1 MKDPGSLYLIPSMLG
16 ESPNSRIIP
25 PFNTQVISRLKYFIV
40 EEIKTA
46 RRFLKKVYPEIDFG
60 TISFLVN
67 NEHSSGEEISF
78 FIEPLLNGEDVGLI
92 SEAGTPCVADP
103 GAEIVSLAHQHHV
116 KIIPLTGPSSLLL
129 SLMASGFNGQNF
141 AFNGYLPIDKSDRI
155 KKIRELEKS
164 VYSNDQTQ
172 IFIEAPYRN
181 SQLFQ
186 SITEVCSD
194 NTLLCIATDLTMESE
209 TIRVQTVRNW
219 KGKNPGIHKKPTTFL
234 LYR

>member
-16 ESPNSRIIP
+16 ESPIIRIIP

-46 RRFLKKVYPEIDFG
+46 RRFLKKVYPEIDFE

-67 NEHSSGEEISF
+67 NEHSSGKNLSSLID
-78 FIEPLLNGEDVGLI
+78 PLLNGEDMGLL
-92 SEAGTPCVADP
+92 SEAGMPCIADP

-141 AFNGYLPIDKSDRI
+141 AFHGYLPIDKSERI

-209 TIRVQTVRNW
+209 TIKVQTIRNW
-219 KGKNPGIHKKPTTFL
+219 KGKNPGIHKKPTIFL